1 MKLNLIHFIT
11 MIENPKCDVLLD
23 SQNFSV
29 IAVNFSVIAVN
40 YLSPLQRPVVGRLR
54 RKKKRARGLFSRLY
68 LFL

>member
-1 MKLNLIHFIT
+1 MKFNLIHFIT

-40 YLSPLQRPVVGRLR
+40 YLSHL
-54 RKKKRARGLFSRLY
+54 
-68 LFL
+68 

>member
-23 SQNFSV
+23 SQNFAV

-40 YLSPLQRPVVGRLR
+40 YLSPL
-54 RKKKRARGLFSRLY
+54 
-68 LFL
+68 